1 MSNNIAT
8 LRAKYNFSQQKLAD
22 LVGATKLTLGRWER
36 GEAVP
41 RKYYQ
46 DKLCGV
52 LKCNEEDLG
61 FSQGPSSLVAT
72 SIPQELAEP
81 IDDVAIPFALKHPL
95 VGREQDL
102 IRIKAAL
109 WETES
114 SVVLAALNGLPGVG
128 KTSLAITLVH
138 DPEIRAYFSDGILWA
153 GLGPTPNLAWLL
165 SRWAGLLGISETQFT
180 EFSEDQKRQALRTAI
195 GVRSILLV
203 LDDVWKLEDALALHV
218 GGHNCAYLLTTRFP
232 AIAIHLTVENAMMI
246 EELNEEQS
254 IHLLRMLAPEVVD
267 REETKVHEL
276 VHTVGGLPLALT
288 LLGNYLRKQAYS
300 ARRTSAALERLSSIN
315 ERFKIS
321 EPHLQSGAHPS
332 LSSLIAI
339 SLSSIIEVSDH
350 FLTPAA
356 HETLYALAVFPP
368 KPESFSE
375 EAALSVAACTTHE
388 LDELVD
394 AGLLQ
399 AQSADRYRV
408 HRIVADYAR
417 LHLDEQTE
425 HVVTL
430 RLLVYMQQYVEQHA
444 QEYELLEQEITL
456 ILYALDRAVT
466 CEAFQDRL
474 ASFVCAAA
482 PFLLMRGYYQETQRF
497 LDCAYELATASHESA
512 DVANVLLFLGQISEK
527 RGDLSCAQE
536 QYKQGKLLAELM
548 NDVALRGTLMHHVGR
563 MSWKMGDYQEAEVL
577 LREGLAFARAMEQP
591 KLIGEMC
598 KTLAGLCADRAD
610 YPQAE
615 TYAREGLSIA
625 RQLGDRAQILV
636 LLINLGCSLQ
646 ASPEKPASFREAL
659 LIAREI
665 KSDEQCCL
673 VLINLGDWY
682 TNGPE
687 PDFPQ
692 AEACLREAISIAR
705 RLGIS
710 EWTSVALSELT
721 TVLRREGCL
730 SEADACIQ
738 EAFALAKETQRARC
752 MCASLGEM
760 GDLALIHGDV
770 GPAFLRFQEMHR
782 LCPQGDSEMQALSMF
797 GLARTYEQLG
807 QWDQARSFGKKS
819 LALLLQKNQIR
830 HIERVQTWYTNLV
843 QRFDDHVQDSPG
855 LETCCIC
862 GKPLERAS
870 GSGRIRRYCS
880 DRCRKRAQ
888 RERGTGSDVT
898 K

>member
-8 LRAKYNFSQQKLAD
+8 LRAKHNFSQQKLAD

-41 RKYYQ
+41 RKYSR
-46 DKLCGV
+46 DKLCEV
-52 LKCNEEDLG
+52 LGCDEEDLG
-61 FSQGPSSLVAT
+61 FSQGSVSLVT
-72 SIPQELAEP
+72 TDMPQDLIEP
-81 IDDVAIPFALKHPL
+81 IDDVAIPFAPKHPL

-109 WETES
+109 WKTEGG
-114 SVVLAALNGLPGVG
+114 VVLIALNGLPGVG
-128 KTSLAITLVH
+128 KTSLVITLVH
-138 DPEIRAYFSDGILWA
+138 DHEIRAYFSDGVLWA
-153 GLGPTPNLAWLL
+153 GLGPTPNLAGLL

-180 EFSEDQKRQALRTAI
+180 EFSEDQKRQALRTTI
-195 GVRSILLV
+195 GTRSILLV

-218 GGHNCAYLLTTRFP
+218 GGHNCAYLITTRFP
-232 AIAIHLTVENAMMI
+232 AIATHLAVENAMMI

-254 IHLLRMLAPEVVD
+254 IHLLRVLAPEVVD

-276 VHTVGGLPLALT
+276 VHAVGGLPLALT

-300 ARRTSAALERLSSIN
+300 ARRTSAALERLGSIN
-315 ERFKIS
+315 ERFKIG

-339 SLSSIIEVSDH
+339 SLSSIIKVSDH

-375 EAALSVAACTTHE
+375 EAALAVAACTTHE

-399 AQSADRYRV
+399 AQSADRYRL
-408 HRIVADYAR
+408 HRIIADYAR
-417 LHLDEQTE
+417 LHLDERTE
-425 HVVTL
+425 HLVTL
-430 RLLVYMQQYVEQHA
+430 RLLVYMQQYVQRHT

-456 ILYALDRAVT
+456 ILYALDKAVT
-466 CEAFQDRL
+466 GEAFQ
-474 ASFVCAAA
+474 SQVVPFVCAAA
-482 PFLLMRGYYQETQRF
+482 PFLLMRGYYQETQHF
-497 LDCAYELATASHESA
+497 LDRAYELAAASRESA
-512 DVANVLLFLGQISEK
+512 DMATVLLFLGQISEK

-536 QYKQGKLLAELM
+536 QYKQGKVLAELS
-548 NDVALRGTLMHHVGR
+548 NDVALRGILMHHVGR
-563 MSWKMGDYQEAEVL
+563 MSWKMGDYQEAEAL
-577 LREGLAFARAMEQP
+577 LQEGLAFARAMEQP
-591 KLIGEMC
+591 KLVSEMC
-598 KTLAGLCADRAD
+598 KTLAALCADRAD
-610 YPQAE
+610 YAQAE
-615 TYAREGLSIA
+615 AYAREGLSIA
-625 RQLGDRAQILV
+625 RQLGDREQILA

-646 ASPEKPASFREAL
+646 AHPSRPASLREAL

-682 TNGPE
+682 TNSPE
-687 PDFPQ
+687 SDFPR

-710 EWTSVALSELT
+710 EWTSVALSGLT
-721 TVLRREGCL
+721 TVLRQEGRL
-730 SEADACIQ
+730 SEAEDCVQ
-738 EAFALAKETQRARC
+738 EAFVLAKEAQRARC
-752 MCASLGEM
+752 MCAVLEEM
-760 GDLALIHGDV
+760 GNLALIYGDQES
-770 GPAFLRFQEMHR
+770 ALLRFQEMHR
-782 LCPQGDSEMQALSMF
+782 LCPQGDAEMQAMSMF
-797 GLARTYEQLG
+797 GLARTYEQLE
-807 QWDQARSFGKKS
+807 QWEQAQSFGQRS
-819 LALLLQKNQIR
+819 LVLLRRKNQVQ
-830 HIERVQTWYTNLV
+830 HIDRVQTWYTNLV
-843 QRFDDHVQDSPG
+843 QRFDNRMQDSLG
-855 LETCCIC
+855 VETCIC

-888 RERGTGSDVT
+888 RERGTGGDVT